1 LPVVPSSGRSVAG
14 AAGGELRPDVGP
26 ADLRSLLAGILAAA
40 TDRDQAA
47 RLFDLAIDSLRRRG

>member
-1 LPVVPSSGRSVAG
+1 VAG

-47 RLFDLAIDSLRRRG
+47 RLSNLAIDSLRRRG